1 MFMTEGEEPA
11 RLQKR
16 GVPSNTIF
24 RPPPPVIQS
33 PQPKRTHENSR
44 VFPQPGDTNVFVHVE
59 QPPRPGHPPPRP
71 GQQPP
76 RPGQQPHRP
85 GQGPWAG
92 NSKTHAPGAPKGNK
106 PNTQGTG
113 RGCSCREK
121 SCPSHPCKQGGV
133 LELLVQAAKFKRL
146 PNHPMRNR
154 LAQPMKGRLKRG
166 SFIHQAR
173 ILERKHQDI
182 LEHDPREIPLCR
194 TNPAWNETAFPLI
207 HCSIPGVG
215 KKDSQDGA
223 VKKSCTME
231 YIHKISG
238 LTCSLTGQ
246 LNKP

>member
-1 MFMTEGEEPA
+1 MSTNKTDNTDSLATNSTVATTTTTKRKIALLPFYDCSKCRRNFFLENVAEGEEPA

-24 RPPPPVIQS
+24 RPPPPVFQS

-121 SCPSHPCKQGGV
+121 SCPSHPCRQGGV
-133 LELLVQAAKFKRL
+133 LEV
-146 PNHPMRNR
+146 
-154 LAQPMKGRLKRG
+154 
-166 SFIHQAR
+166 
-173 ILERKHQDI
+173 
-182 LEHDPREIPLCR
+182 
-194 TNPAWNETAFPLI
+194 
-207 HCSIPGVG
+207 
-215 KKDSQDGA
+215 
-223 VKKSCTME
+223 VKIKTW
-231 YIHKISG
+231 
-238 LTCSLTGQ
+238 Q
-246 LNKP
+246 NKPKSPARNGCPCWDRNCPSHPCKNPHQRPVAEPWD